1 MKRKYFGIMALSLA
15 LICSSVT
22 ATVTSAY
29 EPDRAKASY
38 ATPAKAN
45 VDEKNMSHIG
55 NYSYCLIRNK
65 TAAKIYV
72 NNGTEKTGVIPTKIN
87 GIPVK
92 EIGCVDSDVK
102 WEKLIVSD
110 GIEVIDAKAFMG
122 LSHLKEIC
130 IGKDVEYIGE
140 YAFPR
145 GRKLTKITGGQN
157 IKFLGRGAFAECYGI
172 TKLPAFVKT
181 NKNCVYGQA
190 IFMKAK
196 GLRNVVVPPTMK
208 YTVATFKNCDQL
220 KTARVE
226 GVGYKPNKQKWKT
239 MTNTAVNR
247 AMFKNCRKLQK
258 VTLTNNITHL
268 NEQIFANCIRLKKV
282 NIPTQCRYIGEG
294 AFLNCKSLQKVTV
307 SKKCKVI
314 GKSAFLRC
322 SNLKKVNIPKGCRTI
337 GPLAF
342 GKCKNLRSLYVP
354 KTVKNIDQWAFY
366 GSKNLTLTVD
376 KGSTAEKFAKKY
388 GMKYRYKSCR

>member
-1 MKRKYFGIMALSLA
+1 MKRKCFGIMALSLA

-72 NNGTEKTGVIPTKIN
+72 NSGTEKTGVIPTKIN

-145 GRKLTKITGGQN
+145 GRKLTKITGG
-157 IKFLGRGAFAECYGI
+157 
-172 TKLPAFVKT
+172 
-181 NKNCVYGQA
+181 
-190 IFMKAK
+190 
-196 GLRNVVVPPTMK
+196 
-208 YTVATFKNCDQL
+208 
-220 KTARVE
+220 
-226 GVGYKPNKQKWKT
+226 
-239 MTNTAVNR
+239 
-247 AMFKNCRKLQK
+247 
-258 VTLTNNITHL
+258 
-268 NEQIFANCIRLKKV
+268 
-282 NIPTQCRYIGEG
+282 
-294 AFLNCKSLQKVTV
+294 
-307 SKKCKVI
+307 
-314 GKSAFLRC
+314 
-322 SNLKKVNIPKGCRTI
+322 
-337 GPLAF
+337 
-342 GKCKNLRSLYVP
+342 
-354 KTVKNIDQWAFY
+354 
-366 GSKNLTLTVD
+366 
-376 KGSTAEKFAKKY
+376 
-388 GMKYRYKSCR
+388 